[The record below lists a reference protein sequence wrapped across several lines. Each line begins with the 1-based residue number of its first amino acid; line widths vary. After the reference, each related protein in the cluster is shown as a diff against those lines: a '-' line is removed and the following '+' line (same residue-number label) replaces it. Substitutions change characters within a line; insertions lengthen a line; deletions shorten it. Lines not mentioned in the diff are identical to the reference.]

1 LREEHMKVIIDF
13 KLLSNEILLF
23 TSDNVIFTERSAA
36 KGLLTGITFTPKLDL
51 AFRKH
56 RYSVG

>member
-1 LREEHMKVIIDF
+1 MKVIIDF
-13 KLLSNEILLF
+13 KLPSNEILLF

-51 AFRKH
+51 TFRKH